1 VVPAAPPYLFCL
13 AALCKEY
20 GGNNKTLLH
29 HDESKAKWRPV
40 HCFPNVASERT
51 DVYAMSSVHSSIGM
65 RRRNTTA
72 LLCLFRNRVR
82 IELSLKE
89 QHKVTI
95 SGSLI
100 LVFSFFVTYLHKDKM
115 MDDPYK
121 LPLPT
126 IPHKTMA
133 VHGTPRSAGGV
144 LLHAGVL
151 PLPQRRYE
159 FAATAAAAAAAAEAE
174 ARQRRRG

>member
-1 VVPAAPPYLFCL
+1 
-13 AALCKEY
+13 
-20 GGNNKTLLH
+20 
-29 HDESKAKWRPV
+29 
-40 HCFPNVASERT
+40 
-51 DVYAMSSVHSSIGM
+51 
-65 RRRNTTA
+65 
-72 LLCLFRNRVR
+72 
-82 IELSLKE
+82 
-89 QHKVTI
+89 
-95 SGSLI
+95 
-100 LVFSFFVTYLHKDKM
+100 

-159 FAATAAAAAAAAEAE
+159 FAAIAAATEAVAALG
-174 ARQRRRG
+174 RRRRH